1 MGSLLLLVMIIFV
14 VLFVIAVPT
23 VISDLSKWIPLG
35 KAQRQKAVK
44 KEF

>member
-1 MGSLLLLVMIIFV
+1 MGGLLILVMLIIV

-23 VISDLSKWIPLG
+23 VITDLKS
-35 KAQRQKAVK
+35 QRQKNVE

>member
-1 MGSLLLLVMIIFV
+1 MGGLLILVMLIFV

-23 VISDLSKWIPLG
+23 VITDLKS
-35 KAQRQKAVK
+35 QRQKNVE